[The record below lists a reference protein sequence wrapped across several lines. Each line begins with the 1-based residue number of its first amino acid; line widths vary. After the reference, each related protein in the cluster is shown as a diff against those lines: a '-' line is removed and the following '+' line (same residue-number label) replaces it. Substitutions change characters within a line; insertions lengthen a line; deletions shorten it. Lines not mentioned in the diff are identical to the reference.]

1 MKVKER
7 MNRQVIT
14 IDQDESLTEA
24 FQLLK
29 ENNIRRL
36 PVMHKNKVVGIV
48 TLSDLN
54 KAAPSAATSLSIHE
68 INYLLMK
75 TKIKNILPKDQ
86 KVISIRPDS
95 YIETA
100 AKFMRENKVSGL
112 PVIDDKG
119 KLVGIVTETDI
130 FDAMIDILGVK
141 RTHSRIDF
149 YVKERPG
156 TLAEIVNMI
165 AEKGKNILN
174 TVAYY
179 DAKRDMYKLIFRLEE
194 LEVDDIVK
202 ELRDRCYEVESV
214 IIRQEND

>member
-75 TKIKNILPKDQ
+75 TKKKTFCPK
-86 KVISIRPDS
+86 
-95 YIETA
+95 T
-100 AKFMRENKVSGL
+100 
-112 PVIDDKG
+112 
-119 KLVGIVTETDI
+119 
-130 FDAMIDILGVK
+130 K
-141 RTHSRIDF
+141 R
-149 YVKERPG
+149 
-156 TLAEIVNMI
+156 
-165 AEKGKNILN
+165 
-174 TVAYY
+174 
-179 DAKRDMYKLIFRLEE
+179 
-194 LEVDDIVK
+194 
-202 ELRDRCYEVESV
+202 
-214 IIRQEND
+214 